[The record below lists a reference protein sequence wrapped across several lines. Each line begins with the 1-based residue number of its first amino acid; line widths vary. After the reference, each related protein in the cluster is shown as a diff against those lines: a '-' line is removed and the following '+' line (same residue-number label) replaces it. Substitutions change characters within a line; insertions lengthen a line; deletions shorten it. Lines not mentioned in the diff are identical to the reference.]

1 MKQVKNQLKQIKKI
15 IMQENP
21 NIFFLHIP
29 KTGGTSIDHAISQHY
44 QNNLYKV
51 SGPSSYK
58 AAKFLYGEDCNVLK
72 LREYLALHEMRKGTK
87 YIAGHVPFN
96 SGIWNDFKD
105 EYIYLTLL
113 RHPVKRYISDFF
125 FNSFKKADYH
135 KIDCDLKTYLASEK
149 GKRSGCEY
157 VKFLGGLSDSEN
169 YQSQAAIEQ
178 AKNNLAKFT
187 IVGFLEE
194 LNFLVEAVKQK
205 TGLKLEIPHKR
216 KNPVSN
222 PQLDEE
228 MMGEII
234 KVCQPDLE
242 VYEYGKFLFID
253 KYKQN

>member
-15 IMQENP
+15 IMQENSK
-21 NIFFLHIP
+21 IFFLHIP
-29 KTGGTSIDHAISQHY
+29 KTGGTSIDYALSQHY
-44 QNNLYKV
+44 QTSLYKV

-58 AAKFLYGEDCNVLK
+58 AAKFLYGEDGNVLK

-96 SGIWNDFKD
+96 LGVWNDFKD

-125 FNSFKKADYH
+125 FNSFKKDDRC
-135 KIDCDLKTYLASEK
+135 KIDCDLSSYLASEK

-157 VKFLGGLSDSEN
+157 VKFLGGLSDSKN

-194 LNFLVEAVKQK
+194 LNLFVESVKQK

-228 MMGEII
+228 MMAEIT

-242 VYEYGKFLFID
+242 VYEYGKSLFID
-253 KYKQN
+253 RYKKK